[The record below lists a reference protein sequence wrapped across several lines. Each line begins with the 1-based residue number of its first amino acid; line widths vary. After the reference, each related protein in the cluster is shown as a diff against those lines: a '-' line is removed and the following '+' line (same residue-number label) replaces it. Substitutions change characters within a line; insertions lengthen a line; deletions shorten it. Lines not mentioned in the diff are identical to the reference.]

1 VKRWLPPI
9 LLLVLLVA
17 VALGLTP
24 RGRVMGEALDLLLD
38 VWSVGSPREAGVSPA
53 PWGYPGPGGAPRTAD
68 VYCGPATTPGARLIL
83 LHGLVEAGKDDARL
97 RALGIGFA
105 RHRIMVIVPD
115 LPGMKAL
122 RVGREDIAEAR
133 AAIEAAAGL
142 SACPV
147 GSDAPEPAPAA
158 EPVPA
163 GAARSIPTGVV
174 GFSYSAGPT
183 LIAVAGPGTP
193 AVDFAVLFGGYHD
206 LAEVILFLTTGVHR
220 DGGVDQE
227 GETIP
232 EGRWVLLAANAHAIA
247 APRDAGRLR
256 AIGDRRRRNPGAPID
271 DLVAGL
277 GPAALSVLDL
287 VRNDD
292 PARFPA
298 LMNRLDPGVRALI
311 DDLSPA
317 RVLDRPV
324 APPLFLIHGRGDA
337 VVPYTQSLK
346 LGREIRCAGG
356 GPRLLLLGGF
366 RHARPEGQAAGWRT
380 ALANPGDSWRLLSLL
395 AEILARR
402 VDAA

>member
-68 VYCGPATTPGARLIL
+68 VYCDPATTPGARLIL

-105 RHRIMVIVPD
+105 RHRFMVVVPD

-142 SACPV
+142 SACPG
-147 GSDAPEPAPAA
+147 GSAAA

-163 GAARSIPTGVV
+163 AAARSIPTGMV

-183 LIAVAGPGTP
+183 LIAVAGPGAP
-193 AVDFAVLFGGYHD
+193 AVDLAVLFGGYHD

-247 APRDAGRLR
+247 APRDADRLR

-298 LMNRLDPGVRALI
+298 LLDRLDPGVRALI

-324 APPLFLIHGRGDA
+324 APPLYLIHGRGDA

-346 LGREIRCAGG
+346 LGRQVGR
-356 GPRLLLLGGF
+356 PVLLLGGF